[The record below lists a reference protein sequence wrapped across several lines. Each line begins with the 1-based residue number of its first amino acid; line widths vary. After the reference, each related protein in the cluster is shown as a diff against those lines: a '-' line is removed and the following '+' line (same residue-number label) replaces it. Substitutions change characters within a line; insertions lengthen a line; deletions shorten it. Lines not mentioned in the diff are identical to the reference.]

1 MSKNTAMWQGKDKEW
16 AWWAFNGWVVNDTIG
31 AYGWSPE
38 KTEHEINNAH
48 VIIMMCMEQDRGE
61 HTIPTPCY
69 E

>member
-1 MSKNTAMWQGKDKEW
+1 MSKNTIVWQNKDKEW
-16 AWWAFNGWVVNDTIG
+16 AWCVLNGWIATDNFDI
-31 AYGWSPE
+31 YGYSHE
-38 KTEHEINNAH
+38 KMEREINNAH